1 MNYWQNPTSLQK
13 EILKKVKAQAMGKPS
28 YGLIT
33 VISLVAGSA
42 CSTPDKK
49 LISKSEIKSE
59 NSEISVVKNSDEKTK
74 PTSVN
79 QKTSSI
85 PMTTLTTPNTPL
97 VSQFCKK
104 MDSYF
109 AKYNWGPSHCN
120 DYSWHNVRKSVKGN
134 PLVWFTFGDEEK
146 LKQKNLNTTLFM
158 CGVHPDEIT
167 PVKFCIDLMED
178 IKKNP
183 ELAENQ
189 FIIVVP
195 LVNPD
200 SFFLPKPLRTNAN
213 GVDVN
218 RNLPTEDW
226 NHQALSI
233 WRNKYHKDQ
242 RKFPG
247 HKSNSEPETIFQV
260 NLIKRYQ
267 PHKVFSVHAPLTML
281 DYDGPNLAHK
291 ENEDAKH
298 LLEVMSELAKSYKIS
313 DYPFFPGSLG
323 NYLGNERMTPTY
335 TLELPNSDWNKTK
348 YYYSLFKDAIH
359 FAIKKEI
366 PFSNPAESKRIDV
379 TKNKAPIEME
389 LTHPEDAKQ

>member
-1 MNYWQNPTSLQK
+1 MIFLQNNYHATF
-13 EILKKVKAQAMGKPS
+13 IIFMGLA
-28 YGLIT
+28 YN
-33 VISLVAGSA
+33 A
-42 CSTPDKK
+42 CSTPHQNSPVKK
-49 LISKSEIKSE
+49 PLEVSE
-59 NSEISVVKNSDEKTK
+59 NTSEKSTEMIPKSDGEKNKSPKSFQ
-74 PTSVN
+74 PI
-79 QKTSSI
+79 Q
-85 PMTTLTTPNTPL
+85 TLTKPNTP
-97 VSQFCKK
+97 VVNQFCKK

-109 AKYNWGPSHCN
+109 AKYNWGSSHCH

-146 LKQKNLNTTLFM
+146 LKQKNINTTLFL

-233 WRNKYHKDQ
+233 WKNKYRKDQ

-247 HKSNSEPETIFQV
+247 HHSNSEPETIFQV
-260 NLIKRYQ
+260 NLIKRYN
-267 PHKVFSVHAPLTML
+267 PNKVFSVHAPLTML
-281 DYDGPNLAHK
+281 DYDGPNLSHK
-291 ENEDAKH
+291 ENQDAKH

-323 NYLGNERMTPTY
+323 NYLGNERMIPTY

-348 YYYSLFKDAIH
+348 YYYSLFRDAIH

-366 PFSNPAESKRIDV
+366 PYSSSEQKNRIDV
-379 TKNKAPIEME
+379 TKNKIPYELD
-389 LTHPEDAKQ
+389 LTHPEDSKQ